1 MDTAPVDATP
11 RKSILIIDDEVVL
24 ANLYVTVLQEEGF
37 DAFLATSIEEALG
50 ILKTNSPSVILLD
63 CKMPLVSGEE
73 IAAALKE
80 HFPQVCAKALLVG
93 FSSFEPDMKV
103 VESFKA
109 SVDRFV
115 RKPDDI
121 EMFVKA
127 IHELV
132 ALAPSKATKH

>member
-1 MDTAPVDATP
+1 MNTAPSDP
-11 RKSILIIDDEVVL
+11 SQRQSILIIDDEVVL
-24 ANLYVTVLQEEGF
+24 AKLYITVLQEEGY
-37 DAFLATSIEEALG
+37 DAFLATSIEEALEV
-50 ILKTNSPSVILLD
+50 LKANSPSVILLD

-73 IAAALKE
+73 IAAALKLHHPE
-80 HFPQVCAKALLVG
+80 ICAKALLVG

-121 EMFVKA
+121 EMFVKT
-127 IHELV
+127 IKELI
-132 ALAPSKATKH
+132 ALAPSKSQA